1 MNVEVRSFNDVH
13 QHARAI
19 PGWSQH
25 YDQLSPG
32 SLNSSLRQVSTQTF
46 QIFHEVLN
54 RQVVQRGQ
62 CPRQRM
68 CLAVSDMPLGDVSGK
83 RSKPPLSRV
92 VLLRNSEEFTLHAP
106 QGLSLVAANVDFER
120 FIDMAELHLSPRQ
133 TALARGAAG
142 LAVTEAAAARLKDT
156 LYLILSQSS
165 LQPATSGPTET
176 LDKVM
181 DEMLLNAFLDL
192 FAAVEDPYIQTR
204 CGSAVSSYMVRRSR
218 ELVEGNVCSPLSIL
232 ELCAQLRV
240 SRRTLQASF
249 RSVAGIGPLEYLR
262 NLRLNAVR
270 RRLGTTT
277 AHELHVGDAAAEI
290 GFFHLSHFARHYREL
305 FGELPSDTLR
315 ADGRPTVSYSDHRM
329 SRFCQP
335 SALSSA
341 DGHQR

>member
-46 QIFHEVLN
+46 QMFHEVLN

-62 CPRQRM
+62 CPPRRL
-68 CLAVSDMPLGDVSGK
+68 CLAVSDMALEASSAG

-92 VLLRNSEEFTLHAP
+92 VLLRNSEEFMLHAP
-106 QGLSLVAANVDFER
+106 QGLSLVAANVDFDR
-120 FIDMAELHLSPRQ
+120 FIEMAELHLLPHQ
-133 TALARGAAG
+133 TALARGAAA
-142 LAVTEAAAARLKDT
+142 LAVNEATATRLKDT
-156 LYLILSQSS
+156 LYLILLQTRQ
-165 LQPATSGPTET
+165 QPANNAPTAT

-192 FAAVEDPYIQTR
+192 FAAVGDPRTQTR
-204 CGSAVSSYMVRRSR
+204 CGSSVSSYMVRRSR

-232 ELCAQLRV
+232 DLCAQLRV

-249 RSVAGIGPLEYLR
+249 QRVAGIGPLEYLR

-270 RRLGTTT
+270 RRLGTTA
-277 AHELHVGDAAAEI
+277 AHELQVGDAAAEM

-315 ADGRPTVSYSDHRM
+315 ADGRPTVAHAGHRGTL
-329 SRFCQP
+329 R
-335 SALSSA
+335 SS
-341 DGHQR
+341 

>member
-1 MNVEVRSFNDVH
+1 MNVDVRTFNDVH

-46 QIFHEVLN
+46 QMFHEVLN
-54 RQVVQRGQ
+54 RQVVQRGH
-62 CPRQRM
+62 CPRLRL
-68 CLAVSDMPLGDVSGK
+68 CLAVSDTALETTSSK
-83 RSKPPLSRV
+83 RVKAPLSRV

-106 QGLSLVAANVDFER
+106 QGLSLVAANVDFDR
-120 FIDMAELHLSPRQ
+120 FIEMAELHLSPRQ
-133 TALARGAAG
+133 TDLARGAAG
-142 LAVTEAAAARLKDT
+142 LAVTDAAAARLKDT
-156 LYLILSQSS
+156 LYLILRQSS
-165 LQPATSGPTET
+165 LQPATHAPTDT

-181 DEMLLNAFLDL
+181 DGMLLNAFLDL
-192 FAAVEDPYIQTR
+192 FDAVGDPGKQTR
-204 CGSAVSSYMVRRSR
+204 CGSSVSSYMVRRSR

-249 RSVAGIGPLEYLR
+249 QSVAGIGPLEYLR

-270 RRLGTTT
+270 RRLGTTM
-277 AHELHVGDAAAEI
+277 AHELPVGDAAAEM

-315 ADGRPTVSYSDHRM
+315 ADGRPTVAHSGHR
-329 SRFCQP
+329 SLRR
-335 SALSSA
+335 S
-341 DGHQR
+341 

>member
-19 PGWSQH
+19 PGWTQH

-46 QIFHEVLN
+46 QMFHEVLN

-62 CPRQRM
+62 CPGQRL
-68 CLAVSDMPLGDVSGK
+68 CLAVPDMALETASAG

-106 QGLSLVAANVDFER
+106 QGLRLVAANVDFDR
-120 FIDMAELHLSPRQ
+120 FIEMAELHLSPRQ
-133 TALARGAAG
+133 TALARGAAA
-142 LAVTEAAAARLKDT
+142 LTVNEATAARLKDT
-156 LYLILSQSS
+156 LYLILRQSS
-165 LQPATSGPTET
+165 QQPANIAPTET

-192 FAAVEDPYIQTR
+192 FAAVGDPDTQTR
-204 CGSAVSSYMVRRSR
+204 CGSSVSSYMVRRSR
-218 ELVEGNVCSPLSIL
+218 ELLEGNVCSPLSIL

-249 RSVAGIGPLEYLR
+249 QRVAGIGPLEYLR

-270 RRLGTTT
+270 RRLGTSA
-277 AHELHVGDAAAEI
+277 AHDLPVGDAAAEM

-315 ADGRPTVSYSDHRM
+315 ADGRPTVAHSGHRVTLRR
-329 SRFCQP
+329 S
-335 SALSSA
+335 
-341 DGHQR
+341 

>member
-1 MNVEVRSFNDVH
+1 MNVDVRSFSDVH

-46 QIFHEVLN
+46 QMFHEVLN
-54 RQVVQRGQ
+54 RQVVQRGH
-62 CPRQRM
+62 CPRQRL
-68 CLAVSDMPLGDVSGK
+68 CLALSDTALETASAK
-83 RSKPPLSRV
+83 RAKPPLSRV

-106 QGLSLVAANVDFER
+106 QGLSLVAANVDFDR
-120 FIDMAELHLSPRQ
+120 FIEMAELHLSPRQ

-142 LAVTEAAAARLKDT
+142 LAVTDAAVARLKDT
-156 LYLILSQSS
+156 LYLILRQSS
-165 LQPATSGPTET
+165 LQPATHAPTDT
-176 LDKVM
+176 LDRVM
-181 DEMLLNAFLDL
+181 DGMLLNAFLDL
-192 FAAVEDPYIQTR
+192 FDAVGDPGTQTR
-204 CGSAVSSYMVRRSR
+204 CGSSVSSYMVRRSR
-218 ELVEGNVCSPLSIL
+218 ELLEGNVCSPLSIL

-249 RSVAGIGPLEYLR
+249 QSVAGIGPLEYLR

-270 RRLGTTT
+270 RRLGTTA
-277 AHELHVGDAAAEI
+277 AHELPVGDAAAEM

-315 ADGRPTVSYSDHRM
+315 ADGRPTVAHSGHR
-329 SRFCQP
+329 SLRK
-335 SALSSA
+335 S
-341 DGHQR
+341 